1 ELRRLYYLG
10 NQDILGCFPAG
21 VSHGPRSMLLGG
33 LWRHQLRRG
42 ACQDLHAVNNALL
55 KREEG
60 NQLAQGDNLI
70 GGPASDIQM
79 SNRSGGGGCWREGQ
93 TVRYIEGSCQ
103 SLAERGTCVED
114 SEVTVVERARRG
126 PGSDG
131 SLDGSDKSVI
141 GFIGEQL

>member
-1 ELRRLYYLG
+1 
-10 NQDILGCFPAG
+10 
-21 VSHGPRSMLLGG
+21 MLLGG

-79 SNRSGGGGCWREGQ
+79 SNRSGAGVFWREGQ
-93 TVRYIEGSCQ
+93 KVRKIEGSCQ
-103 SLAERGTCVED
+103 SWSERGTCVQD
-114 SEVTVVERARRG
+114 REVTVAERTRRG

-131 SLDGSDKSVI
+131 CLDDRDAWVI
-141 GFIGEQL
+141 